1 MDDLCAIMDEMSKSD
16 GVDSS
21 TKSNLAQVGYLS
33 EPFCRN
39 TIVSR
44 KGFLQV
50 RNDMKKTCNK
60 ILLQYRGNVSVRLYA
75 RNLKFRFLY
84 KDRRAAE

>member
-1 MDDLCAIMDEMSKSD
+1 MDEMSKSD
-16 GVDSS
+16 SVDSS

-50 RNDMKKTCNK
+50 RNDLKKHVTNYCYSTEGMCQSDCMLV
-60 ILLQYRGNVSVRLYA
+60 I
-75 RNLKFRFLY
+75 
-84 KDRRAAE
+84 